1 MIEGDLAGALVFA
14 PVACYVFAAISAVG
28 PWPLRG
34 SLAGLVPSLL
44 TVLGAL
50 AGVVIAITTL
60 LGGREQLIAGWAI
73 APFAPL
79 TFRLDPLAAFFLLV
93 ISLPAVAI
101 AWYGIGYLNSS
112 HATPADHALH
122 GATSSRTGM
131 DALLATFLASMTLV
145 VLANGIFAFLFA
157 WELMSL
163 LSFFLVLG
171 NGRQHTTRRA
181 AYVYLVMT
189 HIGTGFLLIALFLLA
204 RHAGSLDFEIIRANA
219 PTLGSGLRDAI
230 FLLAAVGFGT
240 KAGLIPLHVWLP
252 RAHPAAPS
260 HVSALMSGVMVKTA
274 LYGLIRFVWEL
285 AGPGPAWWG
294 GLLLVVGAISAVLGI
309 LYALMERDLKRIL
322 AYSTVEHVGIITLGL
337 GAAMML
343 SAGKQGTGAAL
354 ALLAAL
360 VHLLNHTIFKGLLF
374 LGAGA
379 VQTGTGTRDLERLGG
394 LIKSMPRTALAVLI
408 GSVAIAAL
416 PPLNG
421 FVGEWLLLQGLLQLG
436 VDGGTAAT
444 ATLAAVAAGALA
456 LTGALALACF
466 VRLFGIGFLG
476 QPRSDAARHAHEIR
490 PTMQGGMII
499 LAGLCLGFGVF
510 PGPVIRLLQPVT
522 ASLVGATTAP
532 SLRTLPGLDGTSL
545 HGSYAPL
552 ALVVVLVLLG
562 LLPWLVA
569 RLIGGRG
576 RTRIAPPWVCGIEL
590 QPRMQYSAT
599 GFAKPIRI
607 IFQTVIRPQRSVV
620 LERPTSPY
628 VVRAVR
634 YDESVQPI
642 YEQHLYQ
649 RGVGLLLWTSHQI
662 RLLQSGSL
670 RAYLTYLF
678 VTLVVVLALAS

>member
-1 MIEGDLAGALVFA
+1 MTDGDLAGAFLFA
-14 PVACYVFAAISAVG
+14 PVACYVLAAISTVV
-28 PWPLRG
+28 PWPHRG
-34 SLAGLVPSLL
+34 SLAGLAPSLL

-50 AGVVIAITTL
+50 AGVEIAVATL
-60 LGGREQLIAGWAI
+60 LSGREHVVAGWAV

-93 ISLPAVAI
+93 ISLPAIAI
-101 AWYGIGYLNSS
+101 VWYGVGYLNSS
-112 HATPADHALH
+112 HANPADRALY
-122 GATSSRTGM
+122 GAIPSRVGT

-145 VLANGIFAFLFA
+145 VLANGVFAFFFA

-171 NGRQHTTRRA
+171 NGRQQAARRA

-189 HIGTGFLLIALFLLA
+189 HIGAGFLLIALFLLA
-204 RHAGSLDFEIIRANA
+204 RHAGSLDFETLRASA
-219 PTLGSGLRDAI
+219 PMLPSGLRDAI

-274 LYGLIRFVWEL
+274 LYGLIRLVWEL

-337 GAAMML
+337 GSAMML
-343 SAGKQGTGAAL
+343 SAGEHRAGAAL

-360 VHLLNHTIFKGLLF
+360 VHLVNHTIFKGLLF

-379 VQTGTGTRDLERLGG
+379 VQTGAGTRDLERLGG
-394 LIKSMPRTALAVLI
+394 LIRSMPRTALAVLI

-421 FVGEWLLLQGLLQLG
+421 FVGEWLLFQGLLQMG
-436 VDGGTAAT
+436 VDGGSAAT

-476 QPRSDAARHAHEIR
+476 QPRTDAACHAHEVG
-490 PTMQGGMII
+490 PSMQGGMTI
-499 LAGLCLGFGVF
+499 LAGLCLGLGVF
-510 PGPVIRLLQPVT
+510 PGPLIRLLQPVT
-522 ASLVGATTAP
+522 AGLVGVSAAP
-532 SLRTLPGLDGTSL
+532 SLRTLPGLDVSPLDGA
-545 HGSYAPL
+545 YAPL
-552 ALVVVLVLLG
+552 ALVALLVLLG
-562 LLPWLVA
+562 LLPWLVT
-569 RLIGGRG
+569 RLVGGRG

-607 IFQTVIRPQRSVV
+607 IFQAVIRPQRSVV
-620 LERPTSPY
+620 LDRPTSPY

-634 YDESVQPI
+634 YEESVQPI

-649 RGVGLLLWTSHQI
+649 RGVALLLWTSHRI
-662 RLLQSGSL
+662 RLVQSGSL

-678 VTLVVVLALAS
+678 VTLVVVLVLSR